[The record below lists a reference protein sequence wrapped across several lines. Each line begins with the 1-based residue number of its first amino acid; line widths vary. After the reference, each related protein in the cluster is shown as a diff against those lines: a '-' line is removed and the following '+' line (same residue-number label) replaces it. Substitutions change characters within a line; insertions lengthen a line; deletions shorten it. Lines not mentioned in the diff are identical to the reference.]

1 MVPRTV
7 DAGSSNRRLRTY
19 NPFGCKIFA
28 GENHPDSKYLGGFN
42 DRTFRA
48 EVQCRTTS
56 LTHRYATKEDRI
68 LSLLGDL
75 TIKMNHVIK
84 PLEENK

>member
-48 EVQCRTTS
+48 EV
-56 LTHRYATKEDRI
+56 KKGKPI
-68 LSLLGDL
+68 LLIKKILRLLVLLLVTNKTVSGDKG
-75 TIKMNHVIK
+75 TYF
-84 PLEENK
+84 